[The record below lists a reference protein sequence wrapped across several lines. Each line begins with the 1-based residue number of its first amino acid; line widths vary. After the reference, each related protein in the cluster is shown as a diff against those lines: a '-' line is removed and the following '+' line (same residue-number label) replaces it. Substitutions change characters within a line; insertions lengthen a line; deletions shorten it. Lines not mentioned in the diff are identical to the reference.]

1 MSVDLHSE
9 MQRLALGT
17 TGFAIRRLVALG
29 VDRATLAGMG
39 RHHFSLGVGKCLDIG
54 GGTFCPS
61 DDGRISLVLPVYA
74 EGELVDLVA
83 LNTDAPHD
91 TRLRIGDGW
100 ALGVEHGL
108 DGYDWDQPLQLHLSP
123 LDWMKADCVGLCVLD
138 WASPSVAQLRDF
150 ATLALGDS
158 RLKPLL
164 NAAWSRFARLP
175 KITSI
180 QELKNAA

>member
-1 MSVDLHSE
+1 MSVDLLGE

-17 TGFAIRRLVALG
+17 TGMAIRRLVGLG

-39 RHHFSLGVGKCLDIG
+39 RHHFSLGVGKCLDLG

-61 DDGRISLVLPVYA
+61 DDGRISLVLPVYE

-91 TRLRIGDGW
+91 TRLRVGDGW

-108 DGYDWDQPLQLHLSP
+108 DGYDWDEPLQLHISP
-123 LDWMKADCVGLCVLD
+123 LDWMKADCIGLCVLD
-138 WASPSVAQLRDF
+138 WGSPKVALLRDYDS
-150 ATLALGDS
+150 LALGDP
-158 RLKPLL
+158 RLKSLL
-164 NAAWSRFARLP
+164 HSAWSRSSRPHKL
-175 KITSI
+175 TSI
-180 QELKNAA
+180 QGYQNAA